1 MVGAGLFPK
10 IETLMKHVSALFFS
24 FLYFTCI
31 QAAIASW
38 AGEERMG
45 IVIEPTVLYIGHPER
60 ENAMPYLRIAQ
71 GTEVKIIGEDAPYFK
86 IVHKELIGYVRSKA
100 VKPLEELDEPV
111 ASPPQAVEEKP
122 RYSTPFFAES
132 GYYTLTDETSLRE
145 GPDSKAKVL
154 ARFDAGDRVEVLD
167 DSGKYWWKVVYN
179 GKTGWAK
186 AALLRK
192 E

>member
-1 MVGAGLFPK
+1 
-10 IETLMKHVSALFFS
+10 MKHLSAVFFS
-24 FLYFTCI
+24 FLYLTSL
-31 QAAIASW
+31 QAVPASR
-38 AGEERMG
+38 AGEERIG

-71 GTEVKIIGEDAPYFK
+71 GTEVKIIGEEAPFFK
-86 IVHKELIGYVRSKA
+86 IVHKELIGYVSSKT
-100 VKPLEELDEPV
+100 VKPLDELDTPAAAPRE
-111 ASPPQAVEEKP
+111 SEEKP
-122 RYSTPFFAES
+122 HFTAPVAAGS
-132 GYYTLTDETSLRE
+132 GDYTLTQETSLRE
-145 GPDSKAKVL
+145 GPDSKARVL

>member
-1 MVGAGLFPK
+1 MGMSRSFFPK

-24 FLYFTCI
+24 FLYFTSI
-31 QAAIASW
+31 HAAPASR
-38 AGEERMG
+38 AGEERIG

-71 GTEVKIIGEDAPYFK
+71 GTEVKIIGEEAPYFK
-86 IVHKELIGYVRSKA
+86 IVHKELIGYVKSKA

-111 ASPPQAVEEKP
+111 VTPQTAEEKP
-122 RYSTPFFAES
+122 RYAELAAFQS
-132 GYYTLTDETSLRE
+132 GHYSLIQETSLRE
-145 GPDSKAKVL
+145 EPDSKARVL

>member
-1 MVGAGLFPK
+1 
-10 IETLMKHVSALFFS
+10 MKHLSALFLS
-24 FLYFTCI
+24 FLYFTSI
-31 QAAIASW
+31 QATTASR
-38 AGEERMG
+38 AGEERIG

-71 GTEVKIIGEDAPYFK
+71 GTEVKIIGEEAPYFK
-86 IVHKELIGYVRSKA
+86 IVHKELIGYVKSKA

-111 ASPPQAVEEKP
+111 AAPRAVEEKP
-122 RYSTPFFAES
+122 RYVAPVAAES
-132 GYYTLTDETSLRE
+132 GYYTLTEETSLRE
-145 GPDSKAKVL
+145 GPDSKARVM
-154 ARFDAGDRVEVLD
+154 ARFDPGDRVEVLD